1 MKNTSVS
8 KIVQQERG
16 PTKMTN
22 KYIFDV
28 DGTLTPSRQRIDK
41 EFAVWFSKFCDTHA
55 VYLVTGSDRPKTI
68 EQVGEYIYHQCKRV
82 YNCSGN
88 DVWERDVNVR
98 TSDWALPNDVRMWLT
113 EMLQNSIFALRTG
126 LHFENRSGMC
136 NFSVV
141 GRNATLGERKYYYK
155 WDCEHLE
162 REKIAIEL
170 ERLFPALSATVGGE
184 TGIDIYPLG
193 LDKSQIMVDFADS
206 DKLFFFGDK
215 ICASGNDL
223 SIAQAVKAHNGV
235 AYPVED
241 WQETFKIL
249 VDLVD

>member
-1 MKNTSVS
+1 
-8 KIVQQERG
+8 
-16 PTKMTN
+16 MTN

-98 TSDWALPNDVRMWLT
+98 TSDWVLPNDVRIWLT
-113 EMLQNSIFALRTG
+113 ETLHNSVFALRTG

-162 REKIAIEL
+162 REKIAFEL
-170 ERLFPALSATVGGE
+170 ERLFPTFSATVGGE

-193 LDKSQIMVDFADS
+193 LDKSQILSDFMDT
-206 DKLFFFGDK
+206 DQLLFVGDK
-215 ICASGNDL
+215 CAEGGNDHT
-223 SIAQAVKAHNGV
+223 IAKAIAARSNGKNSFAFGPGKFYNV
-235 AYPVED
+235 NGWED
-241 WQETFKIL
+241 TWGIL
-249 VDLVD
+249 KTNLTS